1 MKPGSI
7 KMLRLLAAVV
17 IIATTLTLISWDR
30 KQQPEGFYQKQ
41 TNHDTIPQ
49 KRDKKIRDLDE
60 AIAELEE
67 IDLKEHLEKAMVQ
80 VQESL
85 KQLDAKKIQLEIERS
100 MKEVDVEKIKAQVDK
115 AMKEVDFAKIE
126 KEVKESIAKID
137 WDKMKA
143 ELDEV
148 KKIDFSEMNAEMEK
162 AKKEME
168 KIGPEIEKELKK
180 AKVEIEKAKA
190 EMKEY
195 KSFVDGLNNDGM
207 INKKEGYSLK
217 HEDGRLMIN
226 DKEAPARTYEKYRS
240 FLQKHPKFNIEKNK
254 DDFNINMD

>member
-7 KMLRLLAAVV
+7 KMLQVLAAVAIV
-17 IIATTLTLISWDR
+17 ASSLFLLSWDK
-30 KQQPEGFYQKQ
+30 KQKQDGFYQQQHEK
-41 TNHDTIPQ
+41 DTIPQ

-67 IDLKEHLEKAMVQ
+67 LDLKEHLDKAMSQ

-85 KQLDAKKIQLEIERS
+85 KQLDAQKLQLEIEKS
-100 MKEVDVEKIKAQVDK
+100 MKEVDMEKIKAQVDK

-126 KEVKESIAKID
+126 KEVKESLAKID

-162 AKKEME
+162 AKKELKE
-168 KIGPEIEKELKK
+168 IGPKIEEELKK
-180 AKVEIEKAKA
+180 AKVEIEKARA

-195 KSFVDGLNNDGM
+195 KTFVDGLEKDGL
-207 INKKEGYSLK
+207 IDKENYSLK
-217 HEDGRLMIN
+217 HDDGRLLIN
-226 DKEAPARTYEKYRS
+226 DKEASAGTYEKYRG
-240 FLQKHPKFNIEKNK
+240 FLQKHPKFNIHKNK
-254 DDFNINMD
+254 DDFNIDMD